1 MIKLFIK
8 IFLISFV
15 FYSCNKVDSKNQPT
29 TYIRI
34 MGKNSWGINDE
45 KGNSIIPLGKYKFLN
60 PIDEKGMILAELKNK
75 HGYIDI
81 HENIIVP
88 FEYDDLTYFYQEL
101 ACAKKNG
108 KFGFINRKGKT
119 VIPIQFDDETYFE
132 KNGLALV
139 KKNEHYGFINKKGK
153 EIISIIYQDANGGTS
168 DSLLSLKKEE
178 KWAFFDSFGKQ
189 KSEFIYDEIAL
200 TGFEING
207 ESESSFWK
215 NGLILVRKNGQTAY
229 LDKNLKEVIPFGKY
243 NSGEKFN
250 QNRIAIVSKNHKYGI
265 INEFGKEILKP
276 EYDTLAHPE
285 EDYHESEIFEG
296 KNKNYITLLDKSAN
310 KIFDK
315 IKNYSFD
322 FSRLGKKIHRIYIIQ
337 NFKKQYGVVDVQGK
351 IIIPFLYD
359 AIQDFNGT
367 ANTVVELKGKFG
379 IISSDNKI
387 LYPIDNESIM
397 TGKDLD
403 YYIISK
409 NNKAGIIDKNLK
421 TILNFDY
428 QSLFPCFYDTKNFFI
443 AKQNNKYGVINRLGK
458 IIIPFEYSE
467 MSNWVEYGPG
477 DNYHFV
483 IKNNKNGLITKEGKI
498 VIPTIYDSLF
508 YFDDNTIILSKNG
521 KYGVVNIHNKNII
534 PLDYEKI
541 YTDLAFVSE
550 RKSDEFYVLKN
561 GKYFIINNKNKI
573 IKANISKEEVEKK
586 FSYLN

>member
-8 IFLISFV
+8 IFLVSLL
-15 FYSCNKVDSKNQPT
+15 FYSCNKVDTKNQPRI
-29 TYIRI
+29 YIRI
-34 MGKNSWGINDE
+34 MGENSWGFNDE

-60 PIDEKGMILAELKNK
+60 PIDEKGMILAELGNK

-81 HENIIVP
+81 NQKIIVP
-88 FEYDDLTYFYQEL
+88 FEYDDIDLFNHEL
-101 ACAKKNG
+101 ASVKKNG
-108 KFGFINRKGKT
+108 KYGFINRKGKI
-119 VIPIQFDDETYFE
+119 VIPLQFEDETYFY
-132 KNGLALV
+132 KTGLALV
-139 KKNEHYGFINKKGK
+139 KKNNLYGFINKKGK
-153 EIISIIYQDANGGTS
+153 EIIPIIYQNANEGTA
-168 DSLLSLKKEE
+168 DSLVSLNKKG

-189 KSEFIYDEIAL
+189 KTDFIYDEIAL
-200 TGFEING
+200 TNIDING
-207 ESESSFWK
+207 ESEITYWK
-215 NGLILVRKNGQTAY
+215 NGLILVRKNDQTAY
-229 LDKNLKEVIPFGKY
+229 LDKDLKEAIPFGKY
-243 NSGEKFN
+243 ESGETFN

-296 KNKNYITLLDKSAN
+296 KNKNYITLLDKSGN
-310 KIFDK
+310 KIYDK
-315 IKNYSFD
+315 IKDYRFD
-322 FSRLGKKIHRIYIIQ
+322 FSRLDKKVHRIYIIQ
-337 NFKKQYGVVDVQGK
+337 NLKNQYGVVDDQGK
-351 IIIPFLYD
+351 IIIPFMYD

-367 ANTVVELKGKFG
+367 ANTVVELKGKSG

-428 QSLFPCFYDTKNFFI
+428 QNLFPCFYDAKNFFI
-443 AKQNNKYGVINRLGK
+443 AKQNNKYGVINRLGR

-483 IKNNKNGLITKEGKI
+483 TKNNKKGLITKEGKI

-508 YFDDNTIILSKNG
+508 YHDDNTIILSKNG
-521 KYGVVNIHNKNII
+521 KYGVVTIHNKNII
-534 PLDYEKI
+534 PFDYEKI
-541 YTDLAFVSE
+541 YTDLAFVPE
-550 RKSDEFYVLKN
+550 RKADEFYVLKN
-561 GKYFIINNKNKI
+561 GTYFIINNKNKI
-573 IKANISKEEVEKK
+573 IKANISKKEVQEK